1 MADHTE
7 VFKIAIYH
15 FEAKMI
21 SRGTGRSVVA
31 AAAYASCSKIY
42 NDYDGMMHDYTR
54 KHGCVYSEIFLPSNA
69 PPEWQDRT
77 ELWNAVEAAEKAKDS
92 RLARELI
99 VALPVEIGLDEW
111 KAILKDFISKQCV
124 NKGMCA
130 DVSIHDTDGHNPH
143 AHILLTMRPIDDKGK
158 WQAKTQKEYLCKR
171 GDEERGFTAAEF
183 KTAQADGWEKQYQ
196 YKVDKKKLY
205 MTPTEAE
212 QQGYERVS
220 KNPKSTRYGRQ
231 NPICAEWNSEEQVLR
246 WRKAW
251 EGVTNKALEQNSI
264 DARVD
269 CRSFKECGIDEQP
282 TIHEGVSAHI
292 IEQRGGVSERCE
304 MNRQIKADNALLLE
318 IKKQIKKLSAIVVD
332 KVKKTVLDFANTL
345 ENLRNR
351 YIFNRYEITQN
362 ENISTELKQYNTT
375 IDVTVQRYNGIVQQL
390 DNKIT
395 ELKKMKA
402 EQKHLN
408 PIHIFRHKELTEH
421 IDKTEKE
428 IKKLQNLKSAFL
440 DKMSCKSEKDIPQY
454 KALHIKN
461 DDIIIEIAAN
471 NTELEKQCADDKAE
485 FISIKKSIPSED
497 MVAVQAE
504 RYTIH
509 DEYTKSNIQKLQEKY
524 GRKYSYDIY
533 KDVEADVNMELHE
546 KPFSILM
553 RLEKNKQRNT
563 DHNHTKYRNR
573 YYSGMKNRIIKAL
586 CKT

>member
-99 VALPVEIGLDEW
+99 GALPVEIGLDEW

-563 DHNHTKYRNR
+563 DHNHTKYRNHEQER
-573 YYSGMKNRIIKAL
+573 
-586 CKT
+586 

>member
-99 VALPVEIGLDEW
+99 IALPVEIGLDEW

-563 DHNHTKYRNR
+563 DHNHTKYRNHEQER
-573 YYSGMKNRIIKAL
+573 
-586 CKT
+586 

>member
-1 MADHTE
+1 MTKEQLMQFIE
-7 VFKIAIYH
+7 VDSEEDKDDCEFYLDVKGVEIHRAIMEYLQ
-15 FEAKMI
+15 FDFLE
-21 SRGTGRSVVA
+21 G
-31 AAAYASCSKIY
+31 SKIKWSIISQKLKEDKNLRY
-42 NDYDGMMHDYTR
+42 KLYTYLATLEEYIRAYISNKYQGNIHQNFWIDGKAPWNKIKTNLQKRPNLFEVLQDTDFGTLINQV
-54 KHGCVYSEIFLPSNA
+54 KNLPQEDLKEIFDEEVGSEDNL
-69 PPEWQDRT
+69 
-77 ELWNAVEAAEKAKDS
+77 NAV
-92 RLARELI
+92 
-99 VALPVEIGLDEW
+99 V
-111 KAILKDFISKQCV
+111 
-124 NKGMCA
+124 
-130 DVSIHDTDGHNPH
+130 
-143 AHILLTMRPIDDKGK
+143 
-158 WQAKTQKEYLCKR
+158 
-171 GDEERGFTAAEF
+171 
-183 KTAQADGWEKQYQ
+183 
-196 YKVDKKKLY
+196 
-205 MTPTEAE
+205 
-212 QQGYERVS
+212 
-220 KNPKSTRYGRQ
+220 
-231 NPICAEWNSEEQVLR
+231 
-246 WRKAW
+246 
-251 EGVTNKALEQNSI
+251 
-264 DARVD
+264 
-269 CRSFKECGIDEQP
+269 
-282 TIHEGVSAHI
+282 
-292 IEQRGGVSERCE
+292 
-304 MNRQIKADNALLLE
+304 
-318 IKKQIKKLSAIVVD
+318 
-332 KVKKTVLDFANTL
+332 
-345 ENLRNR
+345 
-351 YIFNRYEITQN
+351 TQN

-563 DHNHTKYRNR
+563 DHNHTKYRNHEQER
-573 YYSGMKNRIIKAL
+573 
-586 CKT
+586 

>member
-1 MADHTE
+1 MPTPLEKTE
-7 VFKIAIYH
+7 A
-15 FEAKMI
+15 
-21 SRGTGRSVVA
+21 
-31 AAAYASCSKIY
+31 
-42 NDYDGMMHDYTR
+42 
-54 KHGCVYSEIFLPSNA
+54 L
-69 PPEWQDRT
+69 
-77 ELWNAVEAAEKAKDS
+77 LEKAIADLESIRAK
-92 RLARELI
+92 
-99 VALPVEIGLDEW
+99 
-111 KAILKDFISKQCV
+111 KADILEK
-124 NKGMCA
+124 
-130 DVSIHDTDGHNPH
+130 
-143 AHILLTMRPIDDKGK
+143 
-158 WQAKTQKEYLCKR
+158 
-171 GDEERGFTAAEF
+171 
-183 KTAQADGWEKQYQ
+183 EKQGI
-196 YKVDKKKLY
+196 
-205 MTPTEAE
+205 A
-212 QQGYERVS
+212 RVS
-220 KNPKSTRYGRQ
+220 S
-231 NPICAEWNSEEQVLR
+231 
-246 WRKAW
+246 
-251 EGVTNKALEQNSI
+251 
-264 DARVD
+264 
-269 CRSFKECGIDEQP
+269 
-282 TIHEGVSAHI
+282 
-292 IEQRGGVSERCE
+292 
-304 MNRQIKADNALLLE
+304 
-318 IKKQIKKLSAIVVD
+318 
-332 KVKKTVLDFANTL
+332 L
-345 ENLRNR
+345 ENTR
-351 YIFNRYEITQN
+351 I
-362 ENISTELKQYNTT
+362 
-375 IDVTVQRYNGIVQQL
+375 L

-563 DHNHTKYRNR
+563 DHNHTKYRNHEQER
-573 YYSGMKNRIIKAL
+573 
-586 CKT
+586 